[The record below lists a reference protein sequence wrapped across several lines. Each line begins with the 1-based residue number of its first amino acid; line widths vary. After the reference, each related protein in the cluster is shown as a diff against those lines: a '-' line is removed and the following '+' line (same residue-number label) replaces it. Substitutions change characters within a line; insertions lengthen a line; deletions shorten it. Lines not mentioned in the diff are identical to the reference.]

1 MKRISRGQAAEAKRS
16 SGMDLG
22 RVKEIMD
29 LMEAHGLAEIEVENE
44 DFRICLR
51 KHGAQPASPTAVVP
65 LAAPAVPQAGPSPV
79 TAEQPDN
86 VHPVVAPMVGTFD
99 RAASPEAEPFVDVGD
114 AVGPD
119 TVMCIVE
126 AMKVMNEVRAEVS
139 GTVRRILAEAGKPV
153 EYGQALF
160 LVAQ

>member
-1 MKRISRGQAAEAKRS
+1 
-16 SGMDLG
+16 
-22 RVKEIMD
+22 
-29 LMEAHGLAEIEVENE
+29 MEVHGLAELEVEHK

-51 KHGAQPASPTAVVP
+51 KHGAQPASPTAPVP
-65 LAAPAVPQAGPSPV
+65 LAAPAVPQAGASPV

-86 VHPVVAPMVGTFD
+86 VHAVVAPMVGTFYP
-99 RAASPEAEPFVDVGD
+99 AASPDAEPFVEVGD
-114 AVGPD
+114 AVDPD

-139 GTVRRILAEAGKPV
+139 GTVQRILAEAGKPV

-160 LVAQ
+160 WVAR